1 MILRTILVNWKT
13 TAAAVGMLATV
24 VVQVV
29 QALNN
34 ESSVDWNTIIPEL
47 LGAIALLFAR
57 DADVSS
63 ARSGAK
69 P

>member
-47 LGAIALLFAR
+47 LCAIALLFAR

>member
-1 MILRTILVNWKT
+1 MLLRTILVNWKT

>member
-1 MILRTILVNWKT
+1 MLLRTILVNWKT

-24 VVQVV
+24 VVQVI